1 MGGPPRFSVKIVV
14 VTVTRIPI
22 DRARRKELE
31 QEAAELAKDHV
42 LCHAH
47 SII

>member
-14 VTVTRIPI
+14 TVTRIPL